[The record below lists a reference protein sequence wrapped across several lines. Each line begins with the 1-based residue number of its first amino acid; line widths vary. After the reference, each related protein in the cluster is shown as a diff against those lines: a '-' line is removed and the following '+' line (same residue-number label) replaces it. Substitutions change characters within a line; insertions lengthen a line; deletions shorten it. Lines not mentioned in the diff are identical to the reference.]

1 MNKKEYSKM
10 LSSYPSAMKA
20 AEVAEVLRV
29 STKTVYKLVRENRI
43 PSVKVGREIR
53 IAKSE
58 LINYLRQRDVKSPQ
72 TSEPDN
78 TQKYVWTLAN
88 LCGIVRVGH
97 NTMTHQN
104 TKGEADY
111 GCQKNTGCKR
121 SGLEGQTVCCHS
133 VQGKR
138 QKQICLENA
147 GLARRHCKVQSKQE
161 TA

>member
-10 LSSYPSAMKA
+10 LSSYPSAMKS

-104 TKGEADY
+104 TKGEDDY

-121 SGLEGQTVCCHS
+121 SG
-133 VQGKR
+133 
-138 QKQICLENA
+138 
-147 GLARRHCKVQSKQE
+147 
-161 TA
+161 

>member
-1 MNKKEYSKM
+1 MMMRTNGRKDKI
-10 LSSYPSAMKA
+10 LSGKGEVRIEQKRIFKNVKQLSVSYES
-20 AEVAEVLRV
+20 V

-72 TSEPDN
+72 ISEPDN
-78 TQKYVWTLAN
+78 TQKYVWTLEN

-104 TKGEADY
+104 TKGEDDY

-121 SGLEGQTVCCHS
+121 SG
-133 VQGKR
+133 
-138 QKQICLENA
+138 
-147 GLARRHCKVQSKQE
+147 
-161 TA
+161 

>member
-104 TKGEADY
+104 TKGEDDY
-111 GCQKNTGCKR
+111 ECQKNTGCKR
-121 SGLEGQTVCCHS
+121 LG
-133 VQGKR
+133 
-138 QKQICLENA
+138 
-147 GLARRHCKVQSKQE
+147 
-161 TA
+161 

>member
-1 MNKKEYSKM
+1 M
-10 LSSYPSAMKA
+10 
-20 AEVAEVLRV
+20 
-29 STKTVYKLVRENRI
+29 
-43 PSVKVGREIR
+43 KVGREIR

-104 TKGEADY
+104 TKGEDDY

-121 SGLEGQTVCCHS
+121 SG
-133 VQGKR
+133 
-138 QKQICLENA
+138 
-147 GLARRHCKVQSKQE
+147 
-161 TA
+161 